1 MTTANTDRAWLRR
14 HPKTNFRVR
23 DPVDG
28 ELDRLFRASFGIDSD
43 FPSDVVP
50 PLDAAH
56 VWRVLVAQIDDK
68 TLLRM
73 PVMRPAQDSQEDVGG
88 FAGVISFKGRI
99 TLDRIEG

>member
-50 PLDAAH
+50 PLDSGR
-56 VWRVLVAQIDDK
+56 VWRVLIVKLDEQ
-68 TLLRM
+68 TLARI
-73 PVMRPAQDSQEDVGG
+73 PVMRPALEEEDEGG
-88 FAGVISFKGRI
+88 FVGVISFRGKI
-99 TLDRIEG
+99 FVDRIGG